1 MARLGI
7 LGGGQLAKM
16 TALAAAKL
24 DVEVVIF
31 AQSADEPALTVTPFH
46 VVGAW
51 DDDEK
56 LRVFAEQCDVVTLES
71 EFVDVPVLER
81 IAAYGTTVW
90 PSPATVAQIQDK
102 YTQKRAM
109 QQAGLD
115 VPRFRKVSVATDIL
129 DAAAEFGFPVVVKA
143 RRNGYDGYGNAV
155 VQRAHDIAPA
165 LEKLARRDLMVEAN
179 VPFIRELAV
188 IVARTPTGDILTY
201 PVVETIQRN
210 GICHVVRCPA
220 PVDEATALNA
230 LAMAKA
236 AVEGVQGVG
245 VFGVEMFEVAGNAV
259 IYNEIAPR
267 PHNTGHYT
275 IEGVITSQ
283 FENHVRAVMGYPL
296 GDVDQI
302 APATAMINILGER
315 NGAPNPDALKEALA
329 TGGAHIHLYGK
340 REVRIGRKMGHI
352 TVLGYSV
359 DGAEKVA
366 RLALSRLK
374 L

>member
-1 MARLGI
+1 
-7 LGGGQLAKM
+7 
-16 TALAAAKL
+16 
-24 DVEVVIF
+24 
-31 AQSADEPALTVTPFH
+31 
-46 VVGAW
+46 
-51 DDDEK
+51 
-56 LRVFAEQCDVVTLES
+56 
-71 EFVDVPVLER
+71 
-81 IAAYGTTVW
+81 
-90 PSPATVAQIQDK
+90 
-102 YTQKRAM
+102 
-109 QQAGLD
+109 
-115 VPRFRKVSVATDIL
+115 
-129 DAAAEFGFPVVVKA
+129 VVKA

-165 LEKLARRDLMVEAN
+165 LEKLAGRDLMVEAN

-210 GICHVVRCPA
+210 GICHIVRCPA
-220 PVDEATALNA
+220 PVDEATALSA

-236 AVEGVQGVG
+236 AVESVQGVG

>member
-24 DVEVVIF
+24 GVEVAIF
-31 AQSADEPALTVTPFH
+31 AQSVDEPALKVTPFH
-46 VVGAW
+46 VIGAW
-51 DDDEK
+51 DDSAK
-56 LRVFAEQCDVVTLES
+56 LRAFADQCDVVTLES
-71 EFVDVPVLER
+71 EFVDVPVLEQ
-81 IAAYGTTVW
+81 IMAFGTSVW
-90 PSPATVAQIQDK
+90 PAPATVAQIQDK
-102 YTQKRAM
+102 LTQKRAM
-109 QQAGLD
+109 QQAGLE
-115 VPRFRKVSVATDIL
+115 VPRFRRVSVATDVL

-155 VQRAHDIAPA
+155 VNRAHDIAPA
-165 LEKLARRDLMVEAN
+165 LEKLAGRDLMVEAN

-188 IVARTPTGDILTY
+188 IVARTPAGEMLTY
-201 PVVETIQRN
+201 PVVETVQRS

-220 PVDEATALNA
+220 PIDEATALA
-230 LAMAKA
+230 AVAMARA
-236 AVEGVQGVG
+236 AVESVHGVG
-245 VFGVEMFEVAGNAV
+245 VFGVEMFEVAGNEV
-259 IYNEIAPR
+259 VYNEIAPR

-296 GDVDQI
+296 GDVEQI

-315 NGAPNPDALKEALA
+315 NGIPNPDALKEALA